1 MESCAT
7 SHHWGRI
14 FQGWGYTVALI
25 PAQHVKPFVGRQK
38 NDANDAR
45 AICEAF
51 SRPDI
56 YFVPV
61 KSVEQ
66 QAPPSQASPTH
77 AKRVCS
83 SSHKLLFEKD
93 NAWEKVLWR
102 HAQTFSLWQIT
113 CVERML
119 ACGSNLMGAKHYD
132 CDTPNCPHTK
142 VICQSCKTKACSSCG
157 TKSTEQWINSQLD
170 VMSDC
175 GHQHIT
181 FTMPSKL

>member
-14 FQGWGYTVALI
+14 FQELGYTVALI

-66 QAPPSQASPTH
+66 QDLKAIRSVRKRLVENRTALANQIRGLAAEYGVVFPISIKALRCHLPLALEDAENELSPVIRNLLQTLYYDFISLSEEIDEMTQSVTMLSQQNPRYEAIRNIPGFGPILTAALISE
-77 AKRVCS
+77 V
-83 SSHKLLFEKD
+83 
-93 NAWEKVLWR
+93 
-102 HAQTFSLWQIT
+102 
-113 CVERML
+113 
-119 ACGSNLMGAKHYD
+119 GAG
-132 CDTPNCPHTK
+132 N
-142 VICQSCKTKACSSCG
+142 
-157 TKSTEQWINSQLD
+157 
-170 VMSDC
+170 
-175 GHQHIT
+175 
-181 FTMPSKL
+181 